1 MAQNR
6 FTKIELSPSF
16 KERLIKSFIA
26 IIGFIIG
33 TIGIIG
39 ALIVENLPEIVIF
52 TTIFICALT
61 IFFSVWR
68 VIRIAMVKLYI
79 DEDAIRY
86 RDRFVWKKIDWS
98 EVISVGQANDV
109 DSNDEGVLKKIKSL
123 LIVTNNG
130 LKRFDM
136 SAYSL
141 THGIETIDKIIDSR
155 PSKENEDEEDFS
167 Y

>member
-1 MAQNR
+1 MAQNK

-26 IIGFIIG
+26 IIGFV
-33 TIGIIG
+33 IG
-39 ALIVENLPEIVIF
+39 AIAIASVLIVENLPDIVIF
-52 TTIFICALT
+52 ATIFTGALT

-68 VIRIAMVKLYI
+68 IARIAMVKLYV

-86 RDRFVWKKIDWS
+86 RDRFIWKKIDWS
-98 EVISVGQANDV
+98 EIISVGQANDIG
-109 DSNDEGVLKKIKSL
+109 SNDEGVLKKIKSL

-130 LKRFDM
+130 LKSFDM

-141 THGIETIDKIIDSR
+141 THGMETIDKIIDSR
-155 PSKENEDEEDFS
+155 PPKENEEEDLD

>member
-1 MAQNR
+1 MAQKK

-16 KERLIKSFIA
+16 KERIIKSFIA
-26 IIGFIIG
+26 IIGFVIG
-33 TIGIIG
+33 AIGISG
-39 ALIVENLPEIVIF
+39 VLIVDNLPDIITF
-52 TTIFICALT
+52 ITIFIGAIT

-68 VIRIAMVKLYI
+68 IARIAMVKLYV

-98 EVISVGQANDV
+98 EVVSVGQANDI
-109 DSNDEGVLKKIKSL
+109 DPNAKGVLKKIKSL

-141 THGIETIDKIIDSR
+141 AHGIETIDKIMESR
-155 PSKENEDEEDFS
+155 PTKEDDNEGYD